1 MEIRRF
7 KTSELKMNAHLAK
20 WIMYHE
26 VHRMHREGYSIS
38 KINDL
43 LGLHRN
49 TIRKYLSMRESDYEA
64 LLINQTERRK
74 GLDPYEQ
81 FVRERLIL
89 YPETSAAQMH
99 DWLKERH
106 ESFPTVNPKTI
117 FNFVHWIR
125 DKYNIPKLA
134 LKRQHEMVEELPY
147 GKQAQVDFGQYNMR
161 TSTGKRAKVFF
172 FTFVLSRSRYK
183 YLWFTD
189 RYFTTD
195 LAIQAHELAFSFIH
209 GVPDEIVYDQDKV
222 FIVTENSGDIILT
235 DLFRSYVRG
244 KSFALH
250 FCRKSD
256 PQSKGKVENVVKYVK
271 QNFLYNRTYYNLDT
285 LNDEALGWLGR
296 TANMIPHSFTQKVPH
311 TEWVIEKSCLQ
322 SHTDLPKKKEA
333 VLYTVRKDNSISFK
347 SNLYSLPLGTYA
359 GRGTQVLVSMV
370 DDTLQIT
377 STTGAVIC
385 KHRLASG
392 RGLKVFNTDHKRDK
406 TTATE
411 ELIESVSILTQIPN
425 DTREWLKTIFAAKPR
440 YLRDQLLMIR
450 KTIQANDANLITQT
464 IQYCHI
470 NKIASAVDFDAIIKQ
485 HHRTSTNSDE
495 KVIPLNPL
503 SGQHLRSAILEPQ
516 KSSIEDYQNI
526 IKKT

>member
-1 MEIRRF
+1 
-7 KTSELKMNAHLAK
+7 MNAHLAK

-49 TIRKYLSMRESDYEA
+49 TIRKYLSMSEADYEA
-64 LLINQTERRK
+64 LLIKQSDRRK
-74 GLDPYEQ
+74 ELDPYEE
-81 FVRERLIL
+81 FIRERLRL

-99 DWLKERH
+99 DWLKENH
-106 ESFPTVNPKTI
+106 NSFPRVNPKTI

-125 DKYNIPKLA
+125 DKYNIPKLSV
-134 LKRQHEMVEELPY
+134 KRQHQVVEELPY

-161 TSTGKRAKVFF
+161 TSTGKRVKVFF

-195 LAIQAHELAFSFIH
+195 LAIQAHELAFSYIQ
-209 GVPDEIVYDQDKV
+209 GVPDEVVYDQDKV

-235 DLFRSYVRG
+235 DLFRSYIRD
-244 KSFALH
+244 KSFTLH

-271 QNFLYNRTYYNLDT
+271 QNFLYNRTYYNLET

-311 TEWVIEKSCLQ
+311 SEWVIEKPFLQ
-322 SHTDLPKKKEA
+322 THTDLPKKQEA
-333 VLYTVRKDNSISFK
+333 VLYTVRKDNTISFK
-347 SNLYSLPLGTYA
+347 SNLYSLPLGTYS
-359 GRGTQVLVSMV
+359 GRGTQVSLTVLN
-370 DDTLQIT
+370 DALQI
-377 STTGAVIC
+377 SSLTGEAIC
-385 KHRLASG
+385 SHRLALG
-392 RGLKVFNTDHKRDK
+392 KGLKIINTNHKRDK
-406 TTATE
+406 TTAIE
-411 ELIESVSILTQIPN
+411 ELIERVAMLTQVP
-425 DTREWLKTIFAAKPR
+425 DQAREWLKTIYAAKPR
-440 YLRDQLLMIR
+440 YVRDQLLMIR
-450 KTIQANDANLITQT
+450 KTIQTNNTNLITQT
-464 IQYCHI
+464 IQYCHT

-485 HHRTSTNSDE
+485 HHRTSTNNDQ

-503 SGQHLRSAILEPQ
+503 SGNHLRSAIIEPE
-516 KSSIEDYQNI
+516 KSSIDDYQNI
-526 IKKT
+526 VNKTSK

>member
-1 MEIRRF
+1 
-7 KTSELKMNAHLAK
+7 MNAHLAK

-49 TIRKYLSMRESDYEA
+49 TIRKYLSMKEADYEA
-64 LLINQTERRK
+64 LLIKQSERRK
-74 GLDPYEQ
+74 ELDTYEE
-81 FVRERLIL
+81 FVRERLRL

-99 DWLKERH
+99 DWLKEH
-106 ESFPTVNPKTI
+106 YNSFPSVNPKTI

-125 DKYNIPKLA
+125 DKYNIPKLSV
-134 LKRQHEMVEELPY
+134 KRQHQMVEELPY

-161 TSTGKRAKVFF
+161 TSTGKRVKVFF

-195 LAIQAHELAFSFIH
+195 LAIQAHELAFSYIH

-235 DLFRSYVRG
+235 DLFRSYIRD
-244 KSFALH
+244 KSFTLH

-271 QNFLYNRTYYNLDT
+271 QNFLYNRTYYNLET

-296 TANMIPHSFTQKVPH
+296 TANMIPHNFTQKVPH
-311 TEWVIEKSCLQ
+311 SEWIIEKPFLQ
-322 SHTDLPKKKEA
+322 THTDLPKKQEA
-333 VLYTVRKDNSISFK
+333 VLYTVRKDNTISFK

-359 GRGTQVLVSMV
+359 GRGTQVSVTIV
-370 DDTLQIT
+370 NDGLQI
-377 STTGAVIC
+377 SSPTGEAIC
-385 KHRLASG
+385 SHRMALG
-392 RGLKVFNTDHKRDK
+392 KGLKIINTNHKRDK
-406 TTATE
+406 TTAIE
-411 ELIESVSILTQIPN
+411 ELIQSVSMLTQVP
-425 DTREWLKTIFAAKPR
+425 DQAREWLKSICAAKPR
-440 YLRDQLLMIR
+440 YVRDQLLMIR
-450 KTIQANDANLITQT
+450 KTIQTNDTNLITQT
-464 IQYCHI
+464 IQYCHL
-470 NKIASAVDFDAIIKQ
+470 NKIASAVDFEAIIKQ
-485 HHRTSTNSDE
+485 HHRTNTNNDQ

-503 SGQHLRSAILEPQ
+503 SGNHLRSAIIEPE
-516 KSSIEDYQNI
+516 KSSIEDYQNVV
-526 IKKT
+526 KKTSK

>member
-1 MEIRRF
+1 
-7 KTSELKMNAHLAK
+7 MNAHLAK

-49 TIRKYLSMRESDYEA
+49 TIRKYLSMREADYEA
-64 LLINQTERRK
+64 LLIKQSERRK
-74 GLDPYEQ
+74 ELDPYEE
-81 FVRERLIL
+81 FVKDRLRL

-99 DWLKERH
+99 DWLKEH
-106 ESFPTVNPKTI
+106 HSSFPNVNPKTI

-125 DKYNIPKLA
+125 NKYNIPKLVV
-134 LKRQHEMVEELPY
+134 KRQHQVIEELPY

-195 LAIQAHELAFSFIH
+195 LAIQAHELAFGYIN

-222 FIVTENSGDIILT
+222 FIVTENSGDIILA
-235 DLFRSYVRG
+235 DLFRNYIRS
-244 KSFALH
+244 KTFTLH

-256 PQSKGKVENVVKYVK
+256 PQSKGKVENAVKYVK
-271 QNFLYNRTYYNLDT
+271 QNFLYNRTYYNIET

-296 TANMIPHSFTQKVPH
+296 TANMIPHNFTQKVPH
-311 TEWVIEKSCLQ
+311 SEWIIERPFLQ
-322 SHTDLPKKKEA
+322 KHVDVPQRQEA
-333 VLYTVRKDNSISFK
+333 VLYTVRKDNTISFK

-359 GRGTQVLVSMV
+359 GRGTQVSVMIEHE
-370 DDTLQIT
+370 TLQIT
-377 STTGAVIC
+377 SSNGEAIC
-385 KHRLASG
+385 SHRLSLG
-392 RGLKVFNTDHKRDK
+392 KGLKIVNTDHKRDK
-406 TTATE
+406 TTAIDQ
-411 ELIESVSILTQIPN
+411 LIENVSLLSQVP
-425 DTREWLKTIFAAKPR
+425 DQAKEWLKTIYAAKPR
-440 YLRDQLLMIR
+440 YVRDQLLLI
-450 KTIQANDANLITQT
+450 KKAIESNDSGLVSQT
-464 IQYCHI
+464 IKYCLS
-470 NKIASAVDFDAIIKQ
+470 NKITSAVDFDAIIKQ
-485 HHRTSTNSDE
+485 HHRTATSSDQ

-503 SGQHLRSAILEPQ
+503 SGHHLNNAMLEPQ
-516 KSSIEDYQNI
+516 KSSITDYQNI
-526 IKKT
+526 VKKSSK

>member
-1 MEIRRF
+1 
-7 KTSELKMNAHLAK
+7 MNAHLAK

-49 TIRKYLSMRESDYEA
+49 TIRKYLSMSEADYET
-64 LLINQTERRK
+64 LLIKQGERRK
-74 GLDPYEQ
+74 ELDPYEE
-81 FVRERLIL
+81 FVKERLRL
-89 YPETSAAQMH
+89 YPETSAAQMR
-99 DWLKERH
+99 DWLKEH
-106 ESFPTVNPKTI
+106 HSTFPDVNPKTI

-125 DKYNIPKLA
+125 DKYNIPKLV
-134 LKRQHEMVEELPY
+134 LKRQHQVVEELPY

-161 TSTGKRAKVFF
+161 TSTGKRVKVFF

-195 LAIQAHELAFSFIH
+195 LAIQAHELAFNYIH
-209 GVPDEIVYDQDKV
+209 GVPDEVVYDQDKV

-235 DLFRSYVRG
+235 DLFRSYIRD
-244 KSFALH
+244 KSFTLH

-271 QNFLYNRTYYNLDT
+271 QNFLYNRTYYNIET

-296 TANMIPHSFTQKVPH
+296 TANMIPHNFTQKVPH
-311 TEWVIEKSCLQ
+311 SEWIIEKPFLKT
-322 SHTDLPKKKEA
+322 HTELPKKHEA
-333 VLYTVRKDNSISFK
+333 VLYTVRKDNTISFK

-359 GRGTQVLVSMV
+359 GRGTQVSVTIAN
-370 DDTLQIT
+370 DTLQIA
-377 STTGAVIC
+377 SFTGEAIC
-385 KHRLASG
+385 THRVALG
-392 RGLKVFNTDHKRDK
+392 KGLKVINTDHKRDK
-406 TTATE
+406 ASAIE
-411 ELIESVSILTQIPN
+411 ELIESVSMLTQVP
-425 DTREWLKTIFAAKPR
+425 DLAREWLKTIYTAKPR
-440 YLRDQLLMIR
+440 YVRDQLLMIR
-450 KTIQANDANLITQT
+450 KTIESNDTNLITQT
-464 IQYCHI
+464 IEYCRV

-485 HHRTSTNSDE
+485 HHRTSTNIDQ

-503 SGQHLRSAILEPQ
+503 SGNHLRNAIIEPE
-516 KSSIEDYQNI
+516 KSSIDDYQNI
-526 IKKT
+526 IKKTSK

>member
-1 MEIRRF
+1 
-7 KTSELKMNAHLAK
+7 MNAHLAK

-49 TIRKYLSMRESDYEA
+49 TIRKYLSMSETDYEA
-64 LLINQTERRK
+64 LLIRQSERRK
-74 GLDPYEQ
+74 ELDPYQE
-81 FVRERLIL
+81 FVKERLRL

-99 DWLKERH
+99 DWLKEH
-106 ESFPTVNPKTI
+106 HSSFPKVNPKTI

-125 DKYNIPKLA
+125 DKCNIPKLV
-134 LKRQHEMVEELPY
+134 LKRQHEVVEELPY

-161 TSTGKRAKVFF
+161 TSTGKRVKIFF

-189 RYFTTD
+189 RHFTTD
-195 LAIQAHELAFSFIH
+195 LAIHAHELAFRYIH

-235 DLFRSYVRG
+235 DLFRSYTRD

-250 FCRKSD
+250 FCRKAD

-271 QNFLYNRTYYNLDT
+271 QNFLYNRTYYNIET

-296 TANMIPHSFTQKVPH
+296 TANTTPHNFTQKVPH
-311 TEWVIEKSCLQ
+311 SEWVIEQPFLHK
-322 SHTDLPKKKEA
+322 HVDIPKKQEA
-333 VLYTVRKDNSISFK
+333 VLYTVRKDNTISFK

-359 GRGTQVLVSMV
+359 GRGTQVSVTHENG
-370 DDTLQIT
+370 TLQIA
-377 STTGAVIC
+377 SPSGEAIC
-385 KHRLASG
+385 RHTLALG
-392 RGLKVFNTDHKRDK
+392 KGLKIINTDHKRDK
-406 TTATE
+406 TTAIE
-411 ELIESVSILTQIPN
+411 QLIEIVSMLTQVP
-425 DTREWLKTIFAAKPR
+425 DQAKEWLKMINAAKPR
-440 YLRDQLLMIR
+440 YIRDQLLMIR
-450 KTIQANDANLITQT
+450 KIIEANAGDLITQT
-464 IQYCHI
+464 IQYCRR

-485 HHRTSTNSDE
+485 HHRTATNSDQ

-503 SGQHLRSAILEPQ
+503 SGNPLTSALIEPQ
-516 KSSIEDYQNI
+516 KSSITDYQDI
-526 IKKT
+526 VKKTLK